1 MKFLFDFLPVVLFFA
16 AYKLFGSMPPE
27 LIDLVNQIPY
37 VSLSQNEPR
46 DAIIFA
52 TLVLLVASVLQN
64 ILHFLVYQRF
74 EKMHLI
80 SMAILLVFGSMT
92 VAFKN
97 PHFLIWK
104 VSIFNWLFA
113 VVIFAS
119 LFIGKKTLIERMM
132 AQAIEVPKNTWR
144 NVTIMWTIF
153 FTLLGIIN
161 LIVATYYPGEDYK
174 NWVNFKLFGIF
185 GLTIVFMIG
194 QAFYLSKF
202 ATNIDETKTNN
213 GEA

>member
-1 MKFLFDFLPVVLFFA
+1 
-16 AYKLFGSMPPE
+16 MPPE

-92 VAFKN
+92 IAFKN
-97 PHFLIWK
+97 PDFLKWK
-104 VSIFNWLFA
+104 VSIFNWFFA
-113 VVIFAS
+113 IAIFAS

-132 AQAIEVPKNTWR
+132 AQAIDVPKKTWR
-144 NVTIMWTIF
+144 SVTIMWAIF
-153 FTLLGIIN
+153 FALLGILN
-161 LIVATYYPGEDYK
+161 LIVAFQFPGENDK